1 MIEHSFRKAKC
12 QTLDI
17 SEITSLRPIIPY
29 IAASPHI
36 RSNQTLHPLF
46 YRLTQKLSM
55 KNIQAR
61 KRRLATWKSDMKN
74 NGEGYKK
81 VLSAFHEAYAKW
93 VAKTVEKN

>member
-1 MIEHSFRKAKC
+1 
-12 QTLDI
+12 
-17 SEITSLRPIIPY
+17 
-29 IAASPHI
+29 
-36 RSNQTLHPLF
+36 
-46 YRLTQKLSM
+46 M

-93 VAKTVEKN
+93 IAKTVEKH